1 MSGRVLKLLV
11 KVRLFHR
18 RAVSRKPPE
27 NGNPLLR
34 FQQSG
39 DLPRLQGGRRIP
51 EIICPVL
58 IRQYAPAR
66 LFQQRIELRRGIR
79 RGLEDGQVVNVFADN
94 FGCLLL
100 RRRSVPVSG
109 DQDPLRRQKAGFSLK
124 KFQFPLCRR

>member
-79 RGLEDGQVVNVFADN
+79 RGVEPCEQCR
-94 FGCLLL
+94 CLLL
-100 RRRSVPVSG
+100 RRRSVSV
-109 DQDPLRRQKAGFSLK
+109 
-124 KFQFPLCRR
+124 